1 MPSVPLGGVGPSLG
15 SALGKGIAQPFEE
28 GLNLLAQKKLMQIQQ
43 QQQQQAAQTERKRY
57 AQGLAPLLGQ
67 ETAQFL
73 SSLGPEERKAA
84 LQNIGSL
91 MQLGGMGGQPMQQ
104 QQGPLQESMQQLQ
117 QLQNPM
123 NVANFMGLQGQQSNQ
138 AMLPEQQM
146 MPQEQQNGMQGPLQ
160 PGMQNKSK
168 LIEDIFTS
176 PHEKR
181 EQRKIEIQEK
191 KLALQEQQ
199 YAMKETK
206 AYADTVLKDQKAQK
220 MNDLRLNRMNKLI
233 DDNKLPNA
241 ALWKFLSDI
250 EDSGI
255 SNVGGGGLAGAALG
269 SAFPGI
275 GTVIGGI
282 AGSVVGA
289 LASPLAGAAKS
300 IIRKDNPD
308 IDEFEKLSGDFVKN
322 AKDIFGSRITDADL
336 KAYMKTIPTLMQTDA
351 GKKAVIANLKAVNEM
366 GKVEAETMRQI
377 IKENG
382 GKRPIDLEQQVYDRM
397 GDQLDELAQLFIIR

>member
-43 QQQQQAAQTERKRY
+43 QQQQQAADAERKRY
-57 AQGLAPLLGQ
+57 EQGLAPVLGQ

-73 SSLGPEERKAA
+73 SNLGPEERKAA

-91 MQLGGMGGQPMQQ
+91 MQLSGQPGMQQ
-104 QQGPLQESMQQLQ
+104 QVPIQNPIQQLQ
-117 QLQNPM
+117 QLQNPI
-123 NVANFMGLQGQQSNQ
+123 NVANFMGLLGQPNQGIIS
-138 AMLPEQQM
+138 EQQEM
-146 MPQEQQNGMQGPLQ
+146 QPQEQQNNGMQVPHE
-160 PGMQNKSK
+160 PGMQNKAQ
-168 LIEDIFTS
+168 LVEDIFTS